1 MRAKI
6 AITADTAPK
15 EAERAASAND
25 DPLNNAR
32 PVKYWEIIAENL
44 KKRGWSLVMSQRL
57 ILAGERSGLLTRIA
71 TTESVSLCERIKS

>member
-44 KKRGWSLVMSQRL
+44 KKRGWSLVMSQPW
-57 ILAGERSGLLTRIA
+57 ILAGEQSGLWTRTA
-71 TTESVSLCERIKS
+71 AMGSVTLCERMKS